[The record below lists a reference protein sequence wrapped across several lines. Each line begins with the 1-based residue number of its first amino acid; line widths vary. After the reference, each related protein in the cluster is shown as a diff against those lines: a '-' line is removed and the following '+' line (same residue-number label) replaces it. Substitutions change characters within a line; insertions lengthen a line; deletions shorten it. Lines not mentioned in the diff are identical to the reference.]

1 MILAGGL
8 LGFLTVVEWKPEA
21 AEPVDFPSGGKT
33 LSPGDELTVLT
44 WNLGYAGLGKESEFI
59 FDGGGLYA
67 PSEEQVSGYFDGIRS
82 AIAENEADVRF
93 LQEIDQDSARS
104 YHIDM
109 ISEIGTLLGTAG
121 AYARN

>member
-1 MILAGGL
+1 LILAGGL

-67 PSEEQVSGYFDGIRS
+67 PSKEQVSDILTASAPQLRKTRPTFVFFRRSTRIRP
-82 AIAENEADVRF
+82 API
-93 LQEIDQDSARS
+93 
-104 YHIDM
+104 
-109 ISEIGTLLGTAG
+109 IST
-121 AYARN
+121 